1 MTKVVHF
8 TDFHAHIFEDFAKP
22 DKQFI
27 TDRFRDQINT
37 LHKVFDIAREHD
49 AILVFGGDLFHKRK
63 TLDDIVFNEVF
74 TVFAQNSDTEVYM
87 IRGNHDSRDNST
99 ESRSWLEPF
108 QFLPNVTVF
117 TCPYWREVE
126 KDGFLFNLF
135 AIPYS
140 DDTERLKEDIAIWA
154 NLAQQSPNPSI
165 LAGHI
170 SVDGSEVGRY
180 SHRLAG
186 AFSVADLRP
195 DVFDYVALGHYHK
208 RQFLGGTDNVF
219 YTGNTIQT
227 SFSDEGQEKG
237 VMLMDLATGAKP
249 TFIPIENKQFITL
262 TQVDEN
268 TQQLVDNHYVRLI
281 LPKEQVKE
289 VEVFK
294 EKSDNFRLEVT
305 RNYKIETRIGIE
317 MDSTEEQ
324 IVSEYTK
331 EFYPGTTEI
340 ALDILR
346 EARDSL

>member
-8 TDFHAHIFEDFAKP
+8 TDFHAHIFEDFSKP
-22 DKQFI
+22 DKRYI
-27 TDRFRDQINT
+27 TDRFKAQIDT
-37 LHKVFDIAREHD
+37 LHKVFKIAREHD
-49 AILVFGGDLFHKRK
+49 AVLLFGGDLFHKRK
-63 TLDDIVFNEVF
+63 TLEDVVFNEVF
-74 TVFAQNSDTEVYM
+74 EVFAQHSDVRVYM
-87 IRGNHDSRDNST
+87 VRGNHDSRDNST
-99 ESRSWLEPF
+99 SSRHWLEPF
-108 QFLPNVTVF
+108 NCLPHVTVF
-117 TCPYWREVE
+117 STPGYVEVE
-126 KDGFLFNLF
+126 QDGFLFNLF

-140 DDTERLKEDIAIWA
+140 DDIERLKKSINKFAEIAGKTE
-154 NLAQQSPNPSI
+154 NPSI

-170 SVDGSEVGRY
+170 GVDGSEIGRY
-180 SHRLAG
+180 NHRLAG
-186 AFSVADLRP
+186 AFSVADLHP

-219 YTGNTIQT
+219 YTGNTIQA

-237 VMLMDLATGAKP
+237 VMLIDLAAKGKP

-262 TQVDEN
+262 TKIDEN
-268 TQQLVDNHYVRLI
+268 TQDLVENHYVRLV

-305 RNYKIETRIGIE
+305 KHYKVETRIGIE

-331 EFYPGTTEI
+331 EFYPEATEA

-346 EARDSL
+346 EARDNL

>member
-1 MTKVVHF
+1 MTKIVHF
-8 TDFHAHIFEDFAKP
+8 TDFHAHIFEDFSKP
-22 DKQFI
+22 DKRYI
-27 TDRFRDQINT
+27 TDRFKAQIDT
-37 LHKVFDIAREHD
+37 LHTVFEIAREHN
-49 AILVFGGDLFHKRK
+49 AVLLFGGDLFHKRK
-63 TLDDIVFNEVF
+63 TLEDIVFNEVF
-74 TVFAQNSDTEVYM
+74 EVFAQYSDVSVYM
-87 IRGNHDSRDNST
+87 VRGNHDSRDNST
-99 ESRSWLEPF
+99 TSRHWLEPF
-108 QFLPNVTVF
+108 RCLPNVTVF
-117 TCPYWREVE
+117 STPGYVEVE
-126 KDGFLFNLF
+126 QDGFIFNLF

-140 DDTERLKEDIAIWA
+140 DDTDRLKQAINGFADIAGKA
-154 NLAQQSPNPSI
+154 ANPSI

-170 SVDGSEVGRY
+170 GVDGSEIGRY

-186 AFSVADLRP
+186 AFSVSDLRP
-195 DVFDYVALGHYHK
+195 DVFNYVALGHYHK

-219 YTGNTIQT
+219 YTGNTIQA

-237 VMLMDLATGAKP
+237 VMLIDLEAGGKP

-305 RNYKIETRIGIE
+305 RSYKTETRIGIE

>member
-1 MTKVVHF
+1 MTKVIHF
-8 TDFHAHIFEDFAKP
+8 TDFHAHVFEDFSKP
-22 DKQFI
+22 DKQFV

-37 LHKVFDIAREHD
+37 LHKVFEIAREHD

-63 TLDDIVFNEVF
+63 TLDDIVFNEVYS
-74 TVFAQNSDTEVYM
+74 VFAQNSDTEVYM
-87 IRGNHDSRDNST
+87 VRGNHDSRDNST
-99 ESRSWLEPF
+99 ESRSWLEVF
-108 QFLPNVTVF
+108 DFLPNVTVF
-117 TCPYWREVE
+117 NVPLWREVE
-126 KDGFLFNLF
+126 KDGFLFSLF
-135 AIPYS
+135 ALPYS
-140 DDTERLKEDIAIWA
+140 DDIKELKEYIATWA
-154 NLAQQSPNPSI
+154 HVASESPNPSI

-170 SVDGSEVGRY
+170 GVDGSEVGRY
-180 SHRLAG
+180 NHRLAG

-237 VMLMDLATGAKP
+237 VMLIDLAEKGKP

-262 TQVDEN
+262 TQIDEN
-268 TQQLVDNHYVRLI
+268 TQDLVDSHYVRLV
-281 LPKEQVKE
+281 LPKEQIKE

-305 RNYKIETRIGIE
+305 RAYKVETRIDIE

-331 EFYPGTTEI
+331 EFYPGTTET

-346 EARDSL
+346 EARDNL